1 LLRNLALAGE
11 LVRLRRPATEVAF
24 SPLHL
29 AYRWCI
35 HNVDS
40 QNENHQAVNPG
51 HVLAAESASRK
62 RLIVLAQ
69 VGKKG
74 PMDLPSGRAG
84 DVPPRR
90 CRDGRQWSNRRDIQ
104 YRGKQVPLDNG
115 DSLQPPIGFHPHG
128 AYTRRVQ
135 QTEVEG
141 RIMSKPVT
149 TKAFRHFPKTYR
161 ALVAMLPP
169 RPIHDDVD
177 LANATEVIDGM
188 AGFALNSD
196 QEDYLEAIST
206 FVEAYE
212 AARFPIA
219 DSRIAPLDALKAL
232 LAEHGMTASD
242 LGRLLGNRTLGTSLL
257 TGRRA
262 LSKAHIKKLAE
273 HFKVEA
279 TLFL

>member
-1 LLRNLALAGE
+1 
-11 LVRLRRPATEVAF
+11 
-24 SPLHL
+24 
-29 AYRWCI
+29 
-35 HNVDS
+35 
-40 QNENHQAVNPG
+40 
-51 HVLAAESASRK
+51 
-62 RLIVLAQ
+62 
-69 VGKKG
+69 
-74 PMDLPSGRAG
+74 
-84 DVPPRR
+84 
-90 CRDGRQWSNRRDIQ
+90 
-104 YRGKQVPLDNG
+104 
-115 DSLQPPIGFHPHG
+115 
-128 AYTRRVQ
+128 
-135 QTEVEG
+135 
-141 RIMSKPVT
+141 MSKPST
-149 TKAFRHFPKTYR
+149 TKEFRLFPKTYR

-219 DSRIAPLDALKAL
+219 DSRITPLDALKAL
-232 LAEHGMTASD
+232 LTEHGMIASD

-257 TGRRA
+257 SGRRA